1 LGLLG
6 FGAPRYIPSAHPAA
20 SLAYLV
26 HADVVTDGTK
36 KAADKILQ
44 AAQAIAPV
52 GETGDLRDSGHV
64 NEIEGG
70 HEVVF
75 DVPYA
80 VYVEFGTSDTPT
92 FAFLRK
98 GVEAAGY
105 SLG

>member
-1 LGLLG
+1 LGLLS
-6 FGAPRYIPSAHPAA
+6 FGKPTYVPPGNA
-20 SLAYLV
+20 SFAYLV
-26 HADVVTDGTK
+26 HADAVTDGTK
-36 KAADKILQ
+36 KAADKILES
-44 AAQAIAPV
+44 ARSIAPQ
-52 GETGDLRDSGHV
+52 ETGALAESGHV
-64 NEIEGG
+64 NEIDGG

-75 DVPYA
+75 DTPYA